1 VETLSKLVSIKAV
14 NVRSGEGQSEW
25 DRVKFLEPILK
36 EMGLD
41 TKVVVAPDPLV
52 PEGRPNLLAVLPA
65 RTRLEPLVHRALGY
79 CASR

>member
-1 VETLSKLVSIKAV
+1 M
-14 NVRSGEGQSEW
+14 GQSEVL
-25 DRVKFLEPILK
+25 RTILK

-65 RTRLEPLVHRALGY
+65 RTRLEPFG
-79 CASR
+79 S

>member
-1 VETLSKLVSIKAV
+1 
-14 NVRSGEGQSEW
+14 VRSGEGQSEW

-52 PEGRPNLLAVLPA
+52 PEGRPNLLAVLPGKDTS
-65 RTRLEPLVHRALGY
+65 RTLG
-79 CASR
+79 S